1 MVSSNFGFSSNNLL
15 FILLL
20 SSASLSIFNNYS
32 LKNVLYSLKVS
43 KLGIKNWENLI
54 GVKF

>member
-32 LKNVLYSLKVS
+32 LKNVLYSLKDS
-43 KLGIKNWENLI
+43 KLGMKNWENLI